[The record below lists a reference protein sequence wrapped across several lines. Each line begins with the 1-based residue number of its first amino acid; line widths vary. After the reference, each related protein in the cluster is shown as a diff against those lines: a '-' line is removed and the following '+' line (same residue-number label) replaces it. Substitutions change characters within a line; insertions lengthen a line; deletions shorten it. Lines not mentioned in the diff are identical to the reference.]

1 MTVTVMKMH
10 FQKFQPRVINY
21 RNYKHFQNKN
31 FRVDLL
37 FGLSKLNI
45 KNNDDGFTG
54 FIETWMETLDQHV
67 PCNQKH
73 VRGNHLPFMNK
84 TLSKEIMTLTRLR
97 NRFLKN
103 RTEENKRKYTKQR
116 NYCVSLLRKVKNKHY
131 SNLNEKDV
139 TDNKMFWKT
148 VKPFF
153 SDKVTSSE
161 KITLIEE
168 DEIIGNDSDTA
179 RVLNT
184 SFSNIVSNLKIP
196 EYTRC
201 DPLSDFISNP
211 VLKSIVKY
219 RNHPSILRIGE
230 ICHGSNAINFSFSTV
245 QRTILN
251 ETTQLSSSK
260 TDQSTDIPT
269 KIINQ
274 NSDIFADFVLTS
286 FNQSVA
292 NSIFPSSVKN
302 VDITPD
308 FNKGNLKKLKG

>member
-1 MTVTVMKMH
+1 M
-10 FQKFQPRVINY
+10 
-21 RNYKHFQNKN
+21 
-31 FRVDLL
+31 
-37 FGLSKLNI
+37 
-45 KNNDDGFTG
+45 
-54 FIETWMETLDQHV
+54 
-67 PCNQKH
+67 
-73 VRGNHLPFMNK
+73 
-84 TLSKEIMTLTRLR
+84 
-97 NRFLKN
+97 
-103 RTEENKRKYTKQR
+103 
-116 NYCVSLLRKVKNKHY
+116 
-131 SNLNEKDV
+131 
-139 TDNKMFWKT
+139 
-148 VKPFF
+148 
-153 SDKVTSSE
+153 
-161 KITLIEE
+161 IEE

-302 VDITPD
+302 VDVTPD